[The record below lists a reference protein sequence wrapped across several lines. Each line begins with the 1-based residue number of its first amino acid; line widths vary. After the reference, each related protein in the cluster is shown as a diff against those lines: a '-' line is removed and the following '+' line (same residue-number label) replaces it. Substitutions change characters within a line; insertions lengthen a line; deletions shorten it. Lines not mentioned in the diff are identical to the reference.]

1 MNTSRIDFET
11 LTWTQAAE
19 GLRYKSAESEG
30 RRVRLLEFAAGY
42 REAEPCVKSHIGY
55 VIEGELEVEFSD
67 RTERFG
73 RGDAL
78 VIHAEPHSAKACV
91 GRVLLFLVED
101 V

>member
-42 REAEPCVKSHIGY
+42 LEAEPCLKSHAGY
-55 VIEGELEVEFSD
+55 VIEGELEIEFND

-73 RGDAL
+73 PGDAL
-78 VIHAEPHSAKACV
+78 VINSEPHSAKARA

-101 V
+101 A